1 MTLHAIAVVELEATS
16 ASCFTRLVNIV
27 NVFPR
32 YLRNILFA
40 AHALCTG
47 DKIRFTNPS
56 HAFPFLLCEVGLP
69 SCTCYRF
76 IDCKVF
82 PSDVFTPLAASSR
95 SRSWCNKA
103 HIKSE
108 GPKARQTSRKT
119 AMYRLFSRGK
129 SPSAPT
135 IAYSI
140 VRGQCA
146 LGRALPFEYRR
157 RLSASRWCTHQAPDT
172 NSLDNKSTGWLLPV
186 LLHTSRCIALRCIFV
201 HLHSKIASSW
211 PMCALVFRT
220 SGRLWKSIF
229 SCLVGKYK

>member
-1 MTLHAIAVVELEATS
+1 MTPHAIAVVELEATS

-47 DKIRFTNPS
+47 DQIRFTNPS

-119 AMYRLFSRGK
+119 AMYRLFSWKESFCAYHRVLQSCAGSVR
-129 SPSAPT
+129 SPGLCRSS
-135 IAYSI
+135 IA
-140 VRGQCA
+140 VDHLRQDGA
-146 LGRALPFEYRR
+146 LTR
-157 RLSASRWCTHQAPDT
+157 
-172 NSLDNKSTGWLLPV
+172 
-186 LLHTSRCIALRCIFV
+186 LHTRTYGITSSSDGFCRCSCITV
-201 HLHSKIASSW
+201 
-211 PMCALVFRT
+211 
-220 SGRLWKSIF
+220 
-229 SCLVGKYK
+229 